1 MNKTQKTT
9 LLKLVPVL
17 SLQAVLKGADK
28 SPFFSSLF
36 SPLPSF
42 PLDLSRMLLDL
53 EKQFNPFLSFKDT
66 IILQCQPAKVKL
78 WPFFFLF

>member
-36 SPLPSF
+36 SPLPFF

-53 EKQFNPFLSFKDT
+53 EKT
-66 IILQCQPAKVKL
+66 I
-78 WPFFFLF
+78 